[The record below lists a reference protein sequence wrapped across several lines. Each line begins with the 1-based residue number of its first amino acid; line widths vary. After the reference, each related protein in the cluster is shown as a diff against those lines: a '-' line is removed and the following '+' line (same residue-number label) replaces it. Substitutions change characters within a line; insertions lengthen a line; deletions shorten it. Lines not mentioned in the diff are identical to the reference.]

1 MLSHED
7 VRRVYDRIGV
17 LQDTQAFY
25 EDQAAELLLSHGDF
39 SVAQAVFEFGCGTG
53 RFARRALRHFLS
65 PEATYRAVDLSPK
78 MVRLAQKRLEPYRER
93 ASVRLSEGGPPDEEP
108 SDFYDRFVSNYVF
121 DLLSEDE
128 IHAVLRS
135 ARRMLR
141 PDGLLCL
148 TVVSTGVGPVS
159 RAVARA
165 WTRIHVRR
173 PALLGGCRPIDV
185 LPVLPASD
193 WEVRFHRKV
202 VAFAITSEVVVAEP
216 T

>member
-1 MLSHED
+1 MLSSED
-7 VRRVYDRIGV
+7 VRRVYDHIGV

-25 EDQAAELLLSHGDF
+25 EDQAAELLLSFGDF
-39 SVAQAVFEFGCGTG
+39 SVAEAVFEFGCGTG
-53 RFARRALRHFLS
+53 RFARKMLKDFLS
-65 PEATYRAVDLSPK
+65 PEATYRAVDLSPR
-78 MVRLAQKRLEPYRER
+78 MVRLARKRLEPYSER
-93 ASVRLSEGGPPDEEP
+93 ASVRLSEGGPPDGEP
-108 SDFYDRFVSNYVF
+108 PDFYDRFVSNYVF
-121 DLLSEDE
+121 DLLPEDR

-165 WTRIHVRR
+165 WTRIHARR
-173 PALLGGCRPIDV
+173 PALLGGCRPIDL
-185 LPVLPASD
+185 LPLLPTSD
-193 WEVRFHRKV
+193 WEVVFYRKL

-216 T
+216 S